1 VRQEAQAAKARAAK
15 AREALRQ
22 AGSMSLA
29 DLKAL
34 LG

>member
-1 VRQEAQAAKARAAK
+1 MTAKELRLAAAK
-15 AREALRQ
+15 AREALKQ
-22 AGSMSLA
+22 AKSMSLA